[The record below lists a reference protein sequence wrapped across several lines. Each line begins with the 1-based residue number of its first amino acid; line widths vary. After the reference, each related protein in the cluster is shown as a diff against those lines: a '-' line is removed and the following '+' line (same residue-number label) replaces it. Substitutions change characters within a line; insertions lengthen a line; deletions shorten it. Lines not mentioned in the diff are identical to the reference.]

1 MAAMPALRLF
11 SSAMMGEVASSYEA
25 PPTCPTPCPCV
36 KDHTETVLWAVHL
49 VYEVSSLDLK
59 FVILNFVVLPSLLH
73 ILFSEVCYSCQDIAC
88 QDIAKAGAC

>member
-11 SSAMMGEVASSYEA
+11 SSAMMREVASSYEA
-25 PPTCPTPCPCV
+25 PPTCPTPCPCL

-49 VYEVSSLDLK
+49 VYEVSSLDLNHII
-59 FVILNFVVLPSLLH
+59 FVLLPSLLH
-73 ILFSEVCYSCQDIAC
+73 ILFSEVCYSY